1 MKPGKYFVF
10 LLMAVLACV
19 ALVAAACGGDDDDD
33 DDPTQPAGTTAT
45 SPTAAP
51 TAAFAADST
60 MGKIAAAKKI
70 TIGVKFDQPGFGFK
84 DPVSGKVA
92 GFDVDMG
99 KAIATA
105 LGLKEENI
113 TFIESVSAN
122 RIPFLKEDKAD
133 LIIATMTITD
143 ARKLEIDFSRPYFL
157 AGQSLLVKK
166 DNSTIKTVTDLAG
179 KKACSVAG
187 STSEK
192 NVKEKAPTVDLLALD
207 TYAACVAAMKDGRV
221 EAVTTDDIILAGFAK
236 ADTSLKLV
244 GGTFTKEP
252 YGIGM
257 KLGKKDMQTFVNT
270 LLEAMLK
277 DGRYDK
283 IYNDNLG
290 GIEGLPK
297 AADAR
302 AALPAQ

>member
-1 MKPGKYFVF
+1 MKPGKHFIF
-10 LLMAVLACV
+10 LLMALLASV
-19 ALVAAACGGDDDDD
+19 ALIAAACGGDDDDD
-33 DDPTQPAGTTAT
+33 DDDDETPAA
-45 SPTAAP
+45 TAASTP
-51 TAAFAADST
+51 AFTADST
-60 MGKIAAAKKI
+60 MGKIKAAGKI

-92 GFDVDMG
+92 GLDVDIG
-99 KAIATA
+99 KEIAKA

-157 AGQSLLVKK
+157 AGQSILVKK
-166 DNSTIKTVTDLAG
+166 DNTTIKSVTDLGG

-207 TYAACVAAMKDGRV
+207 TYANCVAAMKDGRH

-236 ADTSLKLV
+236 ADPSLKLV

-257 KLGKKDMQTFVNT
+257 KLGKKDMQTFINT
-270 LLEAMLK
+270 LLDAMLK
-277 DGRYDK
+277 DGRWDK

-290 GIEGLPK
+290 GIEGLAKP
-297 AADAR
+297 ADAR